1 MQDPIDNKIINWV
14 TSVTIEPYLFICMY
28 QILLSD
34 FKLGNK
40 SIDCKTQTIELKS
53 SNGPIGG
60 PLSGQP
66 GHSGLSQILILLF
79 ESCS

>member
-14 TSVTIEPYLFICMY
+14 TSVTIEHYLFICMY

-53 SNGPIGG
+53 SNDPI
-60 PLSGQP
+60 
-66 GHSGLSQILILLF
+66 SGLASPGTRA
-79 ESCS
+79 SARY